1 MSNTILC
8 LSETPYL
15 NNKNPLF
22 TNDSPSKATTQDEN
36 NYVKDV
42 KTDGPSSKQNSSRKR
57 EASNILMECVKRRD
71 NLRNI
76 DSTSNVP
83 CDFNSSDS
91 IHCGLTTTETFL
103 RTENGRLWDLSKGF
117 CDEEVL
123 GNADLS
129 DSSVAD
135 SGIEC
140 SKSNSPV
147 HSVETSR

>member
-8 LSETPYL
+8 LSEAPFL

-22 TNDSPSKATTQDEN
+22 ANDSPSKTTAQDEN
-36 NYVKDV
+36 NYAKDV
-42 KTDGPSSKQNSSRKR
+42 KADAPSSKQNPSRKR

-83 CDFNSSDS
+83 CNFNFIDA

-103 RTENGRLWDLSKGF
+103 HTENGRQWDLPKGL
-117 CDEEVL
+117 CDEETL

-147 HSVETSR
+147 HSVEISR